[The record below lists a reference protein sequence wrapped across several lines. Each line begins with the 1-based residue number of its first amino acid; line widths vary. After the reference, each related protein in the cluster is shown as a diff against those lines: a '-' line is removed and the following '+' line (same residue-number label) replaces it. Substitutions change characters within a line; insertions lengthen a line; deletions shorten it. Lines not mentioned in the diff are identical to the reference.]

1 MILKK
6 LSHSFENFSIYVEN
20 LNFDKGN
27 IYALI
32 GKNGAGKTTLMNA
45 ITNNL
50 SINGSIESDID
61 EDKILYIPS
70 ELNAYEFLTV
80 TEFINL
86 LLKYNETDVN
96 YDYVVE
102 KLNLKDKENELIANL
117 SQGMCKKVSLSP
129 IFIRKFEFLILD
141 EPFNSIDVNYI
152 YELKVFIKEI
162 SKKCT
167 ILISSHILDTL
178 SDICDEFFIMKEG
191 KIIKILDKNT
201 ENLESEILECI

>member
-20 LNFDKGN
+20 INFDKGK

-50 SINGSIESDID
+50 NLNGNIEMDID
-61 EDKILYIPS
+61 EDKILYIPT

-80 TEFINL
+80 KEFINL
-86 LLKYNETDVN
+86 LLKHNDTNSN
-96 YDYVVE
+96 YDYVIE
-102 KLNLKDKENELIANL
+102 KLNLKNKENELIANL
-117 SQGMCKKVSLSP
+117 SQGMSKKIALSH
-129 IFIRKFEFLILD
+129 IFIRNFDFLILD
-141 EPFNSIDVNYI
+141 EPFNSIDINYI
-152 YELKVFIKEI
+152 FELKIYLKEI
-162 SKKCT
+162 SKDCA

-178 SDICDEFFIMKEG
+178 SDICDEFFIMKDG
-191 KIIKILDKNT
+191 KIVKILDKST

>member
-1 MILKK
+1 MFLKK
-6 LSHSFENFSIYVEN
+6 LDHSFKNFSIYIEN
-20 LNFDKGN
+20 LSFDTGN

-50 SINGSIESDID
+50 SINGSIEMDID

-70 ELNAYEFLTV
+70 ELTAYEFLTV
-80 TEFINL
+80 KEFINL

-117 SQGMCKKVSLSP
+117 SQGMNKKISLCP

-141 EPFNSIDVNYI
+141 EPFNSIDVAYI
-152 YELKVFIKEI
+152 SELKVFLKEI

-178 SDICDEFFIMKEG
+178 SDICDEFFIMKNG
-191 KIIKILDKNT
+191 KIVKTLDKNT
-201 ENLESEILECI
+201 EKLESEILECI